1 MSLLILNSG
10 GTQTFERALPYSWDV
25 QGDLNVAL
33 NYSWSIY
40 QDLDKALAYSWNIDV
55 FVDVALN
62 YSWSIWQDLDKALAY
77 SWRILG
83 AISSARLMH
92 QFDSGKRNKKF
103 RRSPPIRSDFL

>member
-10 GTQTFERALPYSWDV
+10 GTQTFEKALPYSWDI
-25 QGDLNVAL
+25 QGDIEAVLD
-33 NYSWSIY
+33 YSWSIY
-40 QDLDKALAYSWNIDV
+40 QDVEKVLDYSWRIDV
-55 FVDVALN
+55 LVEVAFN
-62 YSWSIWQDLDKALAY
+62 YSWSIWKDLDKALAY

-103 RRSPPIRSDFL
+103 RRNPPIRSDFK